1 MIVSRLESLSD
12 SKNDD
17 ELRSF
22 EDVDA
27 IIVAHS
33 YSDDDNVKFFPLFH
47 DDRELLYYKRTK
59 LANRDVYSVIPA
71 AIMYT
76 VTFVTRSNLPF
87 VHNFG
92 PIFSGALAAT
102 IITIILYAVILIPLI
117 IRHFSRS
124 KNLSIAHMY
133 SKKIMNS
140 RLRQLMEK
148 IVPITLSMS
157 TGLYLYARV
166 RAGQCEDISDIW
178 ITQTCNPFAASL
190 SIPHDQTILCYLTP
204 LLSQLLI
211 KGAPFHV
218 ILLSWLIS
226 VSFISASLIH
236 VKGWPELWTLLY
248 SLFFLYLITE
258 IERLMRISFLQNNR
272 AVHHESDRGELEAAA
287 RNHSHAIQKVANY
300 FIVYNFMIPNFHS
313 TCQ

>member
-178 ITQTCNPFAASL
+178 ITQSCNPFADSL

-218 ILLSWLIS
+218 ILLGWLIS

-287 RNHSHAIQKVANY
+287 RNHSHAIKKVANY
-300 FIVYNFMIPNFHS
+300 LIVYNLIIPKSHS

>member
-1 MIVSRLESLSD
+1 MIVSRLESSSN

-17 ELRSF
+17 EIRSF

-33 YSDDDNVKFFPLFH
+33 YSDDDNVQFFPTF
-47 DDRELLYYKRTK
+47 DDDKELLYYKRTK

-71 AIMYT
+71 AIMYA
-76 VTFVTRSNLPF
+76 VTFVTRSNLQF
-87 VHNFG
+87 VQSFG
-92 PIFSGALAAT
+92 AIFTGALAAT
-102 IITIILYAVILIPLI
+102 IITIVLYAVIIIPLI

-124 KNLSIAHMY
+124 KNLSIVHMY

-140 RLRQLMEK
+140 RLRQFMEK
-148 IVPITLSMS
+148 IVPITLSIS

-166 RAGQCEDISDIW
+166 RAGPCENISDMW
-178 ITQTCNPFAASL
+178 TTQSCNPFASSL

-218 ILLSWLIS
+218 ILMSWLIS
-226 VSFISASLIH
+226 VAFISASLIY
-236 VKGWPELWTLLY
+236 VRGRPELWTLLY

-258 IERLMRISFLQNNR
+258 IERLMRVSFLQNNR
-272 AVHHESDRGELEAAA
+272 AVHHESNRGELEAAA
-287 RNHSHAIQKVANY
+287 RNHSHALKKVVTFA
-300 FIVYNFMIPNFHS
+300 
-313 TCQ
+313 T